1 LSAVEVQP
9 PIATHSN
16 ALKLKASSDSATQ
29 TSWSDDGLFK
39 IPQVCSHE
47 DTHAVLGNGTG
58 RDTALYE
65 INQNYFSVSVT
76 CPYNILIFL

>member
-1 LSAVEVQP
+1 MLQSEEEKETNSELSAVEVQP
-9 PIATHSN
+9 PIATNSD

-47 DTHAVLGNGTG
+47 DTHAVLGNGAVC
-58 RDTALYE
+58 DTAF
-65 INQNYFSVSVT
+65 IWD
-76 CPYNILIFL
+76 